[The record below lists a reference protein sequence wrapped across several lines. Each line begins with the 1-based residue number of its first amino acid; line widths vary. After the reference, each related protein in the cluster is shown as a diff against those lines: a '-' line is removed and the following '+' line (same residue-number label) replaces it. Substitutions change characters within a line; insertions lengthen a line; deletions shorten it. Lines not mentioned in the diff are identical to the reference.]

1 MSLASKLGRVAPPIK
16 EAADRTAAA
25 CRSARIPLRMRL
37 AYWVYYFGLAH
48 RGKQLHSKTHD
59 AVYADG
65 FWKRGYD
72 KACARINRRLAQ
84 RAGQV
89 VEAPRFY
96 RAQLTD
102 ADMAY
107 LTKLRI
113 PYVLANGAAG
123 LPVKD
128 WTLDYL
134 DAVGGDCDVPINAAP
149 DAPSDDTSRPTKAS
163 RYYDFHTGPLRTV
176 TESIRAGGPLRTTVA
191 EDVMHL
197 NDERL
202 MKDLDIPGWERVTG
216 WARNQHHWLRA
227 KLFVG
232 KIFSAQLIAQPA
244 NAFTLWHAEPG
255 DSFFVLV
262 TGEKVWTLAHPVY
275 TAALKPRVKTTTNY
289 TGSNIDI
296 RESDA
301 VQRQRG
307 FDGYLGMPKVRA
319 RLEPGDMLRVPNFWW
334 HTVVTAPGSHTIAAT
349 MRLEPGPNLVA
360 PAMLLMRLFD
370 KQTHALM
377 KAYQRDGR
385 IYDDLIGYPRKSRA
399 ETDATAGDDKLRE
412 TA

>member
-37 AYWVYYFGLAH
+37 AYWVYYFCLAH
-48 RGKQLHSKTHD
+48 LCKQLHSKTHY

-89 VEAPRFY
+89 VEAPRFD

-102 ADMAY
+102 AYMAY

-216 WARNQHHWLRA
+216 
-227 KLFVG
+227 
-232 KIFSAQLIAQPA
+232 
-244 NAFTLWHAEPG
+244 
-255 DSFFVLV
+255 
-262 TGEKVWTLAHPVY
+262 
-275 TAALKPRVKTTTNY
+275 
-289 TGSNIDI
+289 
-296 RESDA
+296 
-301 VQRQRG
+301 
-307 FDGYLGMPKVRA
+307 
-319 RLEPGDMLRVPNFWW
+319 
-334 HTVVTAPGSHTIAAT
+334 
-349 MRLEPGPNLVA
+349 
-360 PAMLLMRLFD
+360 
-370 KQTHALM
+370 
-377 KAYQRDGR
+377 
-385 IYDDLIGYPRKSRA
+385 
-399 ETDATAGDDKLRE
+399 
-412 TA
+412 